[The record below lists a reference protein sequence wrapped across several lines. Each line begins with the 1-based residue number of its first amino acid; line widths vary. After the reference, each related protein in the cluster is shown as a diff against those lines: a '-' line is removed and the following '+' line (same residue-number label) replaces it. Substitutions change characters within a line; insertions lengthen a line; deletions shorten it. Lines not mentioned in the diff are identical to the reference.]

1 MNEADGCAPILSR
14 LAAGLFAVIFAIALP
29 LALVAFVWGQTLF
42 SADQMTDII
51 EEELVESGAL
61 QELAIEVLIEQVPRG
76 GDGAAAGLLDFLGRE
91 RLNEILAALFPA
103 EWAESQVRGNI
114 GRLYAW
120 IDSDLLLP
128 QLGLDIRPI
137 KDRLLAGG
145 ADQLAETVVSS
156 WPNCGLEQL
165 EMLLTQGVPQ
175 GELPAFLCQPPE
187 PFREVVVAVASDLI
201 QSQIRSLPNVVPLPV
216 GAAGDATPEEIAELK
231 SEVRSLRAL
240 SQAGWL
246 LPLSMLGLIVAVA
259 VRSWSALLRW
269 WGGPL
274 LAAGLIT
281 FIMIGVGESRAEQA
295 RDSRALADVIPGPF
309 MPVIENIA
317 NRLIETVSGEL
328 FFLGFVIAVIGLA
341 MLLVGIYLERRTA
354 TTSLPKRP

>member
-1 MNEADGCAPILSR
+1 MNDADGCAPTLSR
-14 LAAGLFAVIFAIALP
+14 LVAGLFAAIFAVALP
-29 LALVAFVWGQTLF
+29 MTLVAFAWGQILF

-51 EEELVESGAL
+51 AEELIESGAL

-91 RLNEILAALFPA
+91 RLNEMLAALFPA

-145 ADQLAETVVSS
+145 AEQLAETVVSS
-156 WPNCGLEQL
+156 WPNCGPEQL
-165 EMLLTQGVPQ
+165 QLLLTQGVPQ

-187 PFREVVVAVASDLI
+187 PLRAIVVGVASDLV
-201 QSQIRSLPNVVPLPV
+201 QSQIRSLPDAVPLPV
-216 GAAGDATPEEIAELK
+216 GAAGDATAEEIAEFK
-231 SEVRSLRAL
+231 SGLRSLRSL

-246 LPLSMLGLIVAVA
+246 LPLSMLGLIVAVT

-269 WGGPL
+269 WGGSL

-281 FIMIGVGESRAEQA
+281 FVMIGVGESRVEQA

-309 MPVIENIA
+309 LLVVGNIA

-341 MLLVGIYLERRTA
+341 MLLAGIYLGRRTA
-354 TTSLPKRP
+354 TTSIPKSP